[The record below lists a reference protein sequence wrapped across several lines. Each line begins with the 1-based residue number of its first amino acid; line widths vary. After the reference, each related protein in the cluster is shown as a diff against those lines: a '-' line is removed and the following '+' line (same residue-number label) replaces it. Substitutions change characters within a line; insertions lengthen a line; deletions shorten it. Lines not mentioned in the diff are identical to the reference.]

1 MPDHPYLPADAPPQP
16 PVAPEPD
23 ECCNSGCVP
32 CIYDL
37 YDEALA
43 QYRLELAA
51 WQVRQ
56 ASPRRE

>member
-1 MPDHPYLPADAPPQP
+1 MSDDRSMPADAPPQS

-32 CIYDL
+32 CVYDL

-43 QYRLELAA
+43 QYRRELAA
-51 WQVRQ
+51 WQARQPVAVR
-56 ASPRRE
+56 E

>member
-1 MPDHPYLPADAPPQP
+1 MSNDQHLPLDPPPQP

-43 QYRLELAA
+43 QYRLERVA
-51 WQVRQ
+51 WQSRQ
-56 ASPRRE
+56 PLPERD